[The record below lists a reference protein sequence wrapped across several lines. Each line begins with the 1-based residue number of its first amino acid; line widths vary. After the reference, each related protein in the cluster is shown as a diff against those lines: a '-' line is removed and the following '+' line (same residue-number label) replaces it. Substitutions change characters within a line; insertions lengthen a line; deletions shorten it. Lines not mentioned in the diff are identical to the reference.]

1 MRYIL
6 QTMLFAGM
14 LFFHSLNAC
23 YGPNEIIEF
32 TESEVFVPAKLGN
45 LRLYK
50 DGEGFYVIKDGMI
63 YDVQSC
69 FCDRMLRKVSDEQLL
84 KFLGRDKPQII
95 ILSPEKFSQLNPGD
109 MVEITVMERERLLR
123 QLSHRGYISVNQTD
137 DGEYILRI
145 EHRLLGGGFWKILT
159 WAGIGAIGCA
169 SAAAGG
175 AEMLEASG
183 HQVSLGPVLIVHSV
197 IGAIGGGIIA
207 ILAGGSSSGQQQED
221 HPTTYGTDTV
231 SVNTESV
238 TARLLAPQASNPI
251 AGPNKVYAEDTVTIP
266 FELEIVC

>member
-1 MRYIL
+1 
-6 QTMLFAGM
+6 
-14 LFFHSLNAC
+14 
-23 YGPNEIIEF
+23 
-32 TESEVFVPAKLGN
+32 
-45 LRLYK
+45 
-50 DGEGFYVIKDGMI
+50 
-63 YDVQSC
+63 
-69 FCDRMLRKVSDEQLL
+69 
-84 KFLGRDKPQII
+84 
-95 ILSPEKFSQLNPGD
+95 
-109 MVEITVMERERLLR
+109 
-123 QLSHRGYISVNQTD
+123 
-137 DGEYILRI
+137 
-145 EHRLLGGGFWKILT
+145 
-159 WAGIGAIGCA
+159 
-169 SAAAGG
+169 AAAGG